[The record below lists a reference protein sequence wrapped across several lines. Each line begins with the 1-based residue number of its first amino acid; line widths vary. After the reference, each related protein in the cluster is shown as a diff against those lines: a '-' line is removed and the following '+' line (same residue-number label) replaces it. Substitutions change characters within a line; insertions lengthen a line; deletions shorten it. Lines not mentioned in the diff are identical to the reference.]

1 MTAGIKRRL
10 VAFVILSAIGVVYAS
25 ANYLGLV
32 DKLLGR
38 GYSVT
43 ANLPGTGGLYEGS
56 EVTYRGVQIGTVSSM
71 TPHGSGVS
79 VHLSLDDTAKV
90 PRDSPMFVHNGSAVG
105 EQYLD
110 FEPASDNGPYLAE
123 GDTVT
128 GGKDALP
135 VDEGAL
141 LVDLDKFIGSV
152 NKPHLRTVISE
163 LGTMFYN
170 TGHPLQHLIDG
181 SNQLIDEASANQAQ
195 TVQLLDEGRT
205 VLRTQQA
212 NAGNI
217 RAFAKGMA
225 DLTGALRRSD
235 GNIRT
240 ILQGGPGTLA
250 QIQALLK
257 GLEPSLPILLSNL
270 VTINQVVDVRLPS
283 VEQLLVTYPVVIA
296 SGFSGTTEDGYGHV
310 HLEYTQTPRP
320 CEKGFLPPSRWRP
333 ADDLS
338 DAPVYLQAHCAS
350 GPPYVMRGPDHVPRP
365 HDGSARVAPYDPTTG
380 ILMDGNGKLILG
392 GAASDVYGED
402 AWKWM
407 LVGPTV
413 ER

>member
-1 MTAGIKRRL
+1 
-10 VAFVILSAIGVVYAS
+10 
-25 ANYLGLV
+25 
-32 DKLLGR
+32 
-38 GYSVT
+38 
-43 ANLPGTGGLYEGS
+43 
-56 EVTYRGVQIGTVSSM
+56 
-71 TPHGSGVS
+71 
-79 VHLSLDDTAKV
+79 
-90 PRDSPMFVHNGSAVG
+90 
-105 EQYLD
+105 
-110 FEPASDNGPYLAE
+110 
-123 GDTVT
+123 
-128 GGKDALP
+128 
-135 VDEGAL
+135 
-141 LVDLDKFIGSV
+141 
-152 NKPHLRTVISE
+152 
-163 LGTMFYN
+163 
-170 TGHPLQHLIDG
+170 
-181 SNQLIDEASANQAQ
+181 
-195 TVQLLDEGRT
+195 
-205 VLRTQQA
+205 VLHTQQA

-217 RAFAKGMA
+217 RAFARGMA
-225 DLTGALRRSD
+225 EVTGALRRSD

-283 VEQLLVTYPVVIA
+283 VQQLLVTYPVVIA
-296 SGFSGTTEDGYGHV
+296 SGFSGTTPDGYGHV
-310 HLEYTQTPRP
+310 HLENTQDPPP
-320 CEKGFLPPSRWRP
+320 CEKGFLPPSKWRP
-333 ADDLS
+333 TDDLS

-413 ER
+413 EK